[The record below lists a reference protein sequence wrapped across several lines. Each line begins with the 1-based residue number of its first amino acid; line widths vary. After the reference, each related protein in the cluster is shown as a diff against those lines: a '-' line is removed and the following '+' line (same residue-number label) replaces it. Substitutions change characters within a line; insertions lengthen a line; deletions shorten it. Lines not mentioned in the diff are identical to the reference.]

1 MSGTILSLKIIEF
14 PANILWLIAVS
25 FSETVTPNLLKVRN
39 GNSVPL
45 DRV

>member
-25 FSETVTPNLLKVRN
+25 FFETGVSNLSKVRSE
-39 GNSVPL
+39 NSCPQ